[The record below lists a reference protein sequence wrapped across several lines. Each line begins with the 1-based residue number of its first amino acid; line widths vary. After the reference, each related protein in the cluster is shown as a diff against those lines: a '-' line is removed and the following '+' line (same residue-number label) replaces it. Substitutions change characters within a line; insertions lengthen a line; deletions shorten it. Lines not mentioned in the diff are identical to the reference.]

1 MDIIRAKNIV
11 RDLAE
16 GIDPRTGEFLP
27 PDTIYNSPEVIRAL
41 FTLLEWTDS
50 CIAQDPLRN
59 AGKPWS
65 DVEDDKLRDEFL
77 SRFKTADIA
86 KEHGRSCGAIES
98 RLEHLGLKRKPFWRF
113 GKKNP

>member
-16 GIDPRTGEFLP
+16 GIDPRTGEFLQ

-50 CIAQDPLRN
+50 CIA
-59 AGKPWS
+59 
-65 DVEDDKLRDEFL
+65 
-77 SRFKTADIA
+77 
-86 KEHGRSCGAIES
+86 
-98 RLEHLGLKRKPFWRF
+98 
-113 GKKNP
+113 